1 MSAKRGLGTG
11 LGALFGEEEQ
21 AKSEVELVPIA
32 RLEPREGQPRA
43 NFDEESLAELAS
55 SIAEYGLIQPI
66 TVRRLPSGY
75 YQIIAGERRWRASRL
90 AGLGEVPVRIIEAD
104 DRLATELGAGEN
116 LQRED
121 LNPPGGGAGLPH
133 ADRGIRPHTG
143 RGRQAGR
150 QIAARGDERPASAG
164 AGPGGAAVH

>member
-90 AGLGEVPVRIIEAD
+90 AVKYSPYISPETSSTSALCFFRIWAYLFA
-104 DRLATELGAGEN
+104 RSLY
-116 LQRED
+116 RE
-121 LNPPGGGAGLPH
+121 
-133 ADRGIRPHTG
+133 IS
-143 RGRQAGR
+143 
-150 QIAARGDERPASAG
+150 AAI
-164 AGPGGAAVH
+164 